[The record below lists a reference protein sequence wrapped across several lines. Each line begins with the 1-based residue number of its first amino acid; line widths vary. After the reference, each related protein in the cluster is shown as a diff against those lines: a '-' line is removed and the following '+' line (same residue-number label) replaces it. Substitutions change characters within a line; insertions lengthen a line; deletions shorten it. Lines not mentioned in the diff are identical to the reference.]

1 MITRFAP
8 TPSGYLHLGNAV
20 HLRLLTLL
28 AEERGW
34 QIALRI
40 DDIDPDRT
48 RSEYVADIHDMIE
61 WLEVPITG
69 ATRTQSQH
77 MEEYA
82 LARDELITR
91 GAYVCACSRTE
102 WQGHSGPGCPRGCS
116 ELALVTGKTTLR
128 MQVGDDDIVVWRREG
143 IPAYHLANIVDDRA
157 MGISHIL
164 RGEDLS
170 EATAVQRSLAAYLS
184 QSTFA
189 DIEVLHHG
197 LLTDDEGRK
206 LSKSAGVQAQPL
218 VRTSETR
225 ERIEQA
231 AHRLRRTLTTVR
243 P

>member
-1 MITRFAP
+1 VITRFAP

-69 ATRTQSQH
+69 GSRTQSQH

-116 ELALVTGKTTLR
+116 ELALVTGETALR

-157 MGISHIL
+157 MGITHIL
-164 RGEDLS
+164 RGEDLR
-170 EATAVQRSLAAYLS
+170 EATLVQKSLSAYLPR
-184 QSTFA
+184 STFA
-189 DIEVLHHG
+189 DIEVLHHN
-197 LLTDDEGRK
+197 LLTDDAGHK

-218 VRTSETR
+218 SRTAEVRL
-225 ERIEQA
+225 RIEQA
-231 AHRLRRTLTTVR
+231 ADRLKRTLTTVR

>member
-34 QIALRI
+34 QIALRF

-48 RSEYVADIHDMIE
+48 RSEYVADIHDMLE

-69 ATRTQSQH
+69 ETRSQSQH
-77 MEEYA
+77 TEEYA
-82 LARDELITR
+82 RARDELMTR
-91 GAYVCACSRTE
+91 GAYVCGCSRSD
-102 WQGHSGPGCPRGCS
+102 WQGHTGPGCPGKCS
-116 ELALVTGKTTLR
+116 ELQLVTGETTLR

-143 IPAYHLANIVDDRA
+143 IPAYHLANIVDDDA

-164 RGEDLS
+164 RGDDLR
-170 EATAVQRSLAAYLS
+170 EATCVQRSLAAHLPH
-184 QSTFA
+184 STFA
-189 DIEVLHHG
+189 DIEFLHHD
-197 LLTDDEGRK
+197 LLTDELGRK

-218 VRTSETR
+218 PRTYEAR
-225 ERIEQA
+225 ARIEQTSL
-231 AHRLRRTLTTVR
+231 RLRRTITTVR